1 MNVYNFLNWFDKRTD
16 VVVHDVFIKD
26 QSKNLYMG
34 KVEDLTTSE
43 ALTWRVVTTMLVC
56 NTLFVYVEVE
66 E

>member
-1 MNVYNFLNWFDKRTD
+1 
-16 VVVHDVFIKD
+16 
-26 QSKNLYMG
+26 MG

-43 ALTWRVVTTMLVC
+43 ALTWRVVTTILVC

>member
-1 MNVYNFLNWFDKRTD
+1 MNVYNFLSYFDKRTD
-16 VVVHDVFIKD
+16 VVVHNVFIND
-26 QSKNLYMG
+26 QSKNLYSG

-43 ALTWRVVTTMLVC
+43 SLTWRVITTMLVC

>member
-1 MNVYNFLNWFDKRTD
+1 MNVYNFLCYFDKRTN
-16 VVVHDVFIKD
+16 VVVHDLFIKD
-26 QSKNLYMG
+26 QSKNLYNG

-43 ALTWRVVTTMLVC
+43 ALTWRVITTTLVC